1 LNVIVWPVFPLYGP
15 PGSENKAASTTSF
28 KTEDALG
35 AELLSPKYL
44 AVMACVPGASVLVRV
59 ADPPLKT
66 ADPIPKLTLPVGVFG
81 PAEVTVAVY
90 FTACPKSVGFK
101 LETSFV
107 VVGYLFTSCVTV
119 LELVANLVSPA

>member
-1 LNVIVWPVFPLYGP
+1 VIVWAVFPLYGP
-15 PGSENKAASTTSF
+15 PGSANKAASTTSF

-35 AELLSPKYL
+35 ADLLSPRYF
-44 AVMACVPGASVLVRV
+44 AVIACVPGASVLVRV
-59 ADPPLKT
+59 ATPPLKI
-66 ADPIPKLTLPVGVFG
+66 ADPIPKLTDPVGVG

-90 FTACPKSVGFK
+90 FTACPKSVGFG